1 MQFHLI
7 RHPRTV
13 AAPGVCYGSTDLA
26 LAEDP
31 AGCARR
37 IGALLPPD
45 PLVISSPASRCLQL
59 ARMLHSRPRIEPRL
73 REIHF
78 GDWEMQA
85 YGRLAREA
93 IDAWATDPLEFRPP
107 QGETASEMLLRVR
120 AATEEILELEY
131 TTIAIVAHGGPLRAM
146 AGVLLGLATQDWL
159 NLRFDFGRITC
170 IDVTTSAARLVGSN
184 R

>member
-1 MQFHLI
+1 
-7 RHPRTV
+7 
-13 AAPGVCYGSTDLA
+13 
-26 LAEDP
+26 
-31 AGCARR
+31 
-37 IGALLPPD
+37 
-45 PLVISSPASRCLQL
+45 
-59 ARMLHSRPRIEPRL
+59 
-73 REIHF
+73 
-78 GDWEMQA
+78 MQA

-146 AGVLLGLATQDWL
+146 AGVLLGLATKDWL